1 MLPDVRLCNGPQ
13 IFDLL
18 AEARQEI
25 AVGFSARDRRSQEEL
40 PSESRLHVTAII
52 NENRFQFLANDA
64 PFQVLELQHK
74 VEDHTGGARII
85 GYEASQMPPKVR
97 RLGDAA
103 KVNHP
108 LQDRKSTRQE
118 LRLFSPCPVGDR
130 NGPFKG
136 HARVY
141 VGEFFVLQ
149 HGGHHQTKNAL
160 VLGKLQ
166 LAPIPITCALLAVH
180 PKECLD
186 KRPYILVSRDGLLC
200 LPDGYLRLGDVVRS
214 ELAATGQELG
224 LLDVLRHF
232 VHLAEFLLSH
242 DVHGAGVHRFLQ
254 HAQNKIVE
262 RYPVQ
267 DSKHFCHV
275 AELAAYRFNLVL
287 QDREDLGFLRALDH
301 KVVDL
306 GVIAL
311 AIPVDAANSLFEAIR
326 IPGQLVVDERM
337 AVPLEV
343 DTFRCGIRCEE
354 KTRIRLVETAL
365 CEEL

>member
-1 MLPDVRLCNGPQ
+1 MCASAMARRSSIFSPRRARKSRLGSVRGTGAAKKSFLP
-13 IFDLL
+13 

-74 VEDHTGGARII
+74 VEDHTRGARII

-108 LQDRKSTRQE
+108 LQERVAKRQE

-149 HGGHHQTKNAL
+149 HGGHH
-160 VLGKLQ
+160 
-166 LAPIPITCALLAVH
+166 
-180 PKECLD
+180 
-186 KRPYILVSRDGLLC
+186 
-200 LPDGYLRLGDVVRS
+200 
-214 ELAATGQELG
+214 
-224 LLDVLRHF
+224 
-232 VHLAEFLLSH
+232 
-242 DVHGAGVHRFLQ
+242 
-254 HAQNKIVE
+254 
-262 RYPVQ
+262 
-267 DSKHFCHV
+267 
-275 AELAAYRFNLVL
+275 
-287 QDREDLGFLRALDH
+287 
-301 KVVDL
+301 
-306 GVIAL
+306 
-311 AIPVDAANSLFEAIR
+311 
-326 IPGQLVVDERM
+326 
-337 AVPLEV
+337 
-343 DTFRCGIRCEE
+343 
-354 KTRIRLVETAL
+354 
-365 CEEL
+365 